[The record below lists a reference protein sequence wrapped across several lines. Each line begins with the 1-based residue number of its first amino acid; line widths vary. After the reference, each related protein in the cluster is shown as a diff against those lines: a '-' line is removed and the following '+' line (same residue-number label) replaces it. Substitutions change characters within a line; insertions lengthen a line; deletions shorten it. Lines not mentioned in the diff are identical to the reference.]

1 MAQTKIRI
9 PTPLRVFTAG
19 ANEVTVAAETVGA
32 ALQALDQAHAGILE
46 RVVGTDGQVRGF
58 VNVYLGDQNIRTL
71 GGLETSLSDRS
82 VISIVPAVAG
92 GRR

>member
-32 ALQALDQAHAGILE
+32 ALQALDQAHAGTA
-46 RVVGTDGQVRGF
+46 VQV
-58 VNVYLGDQNIRTL
+58 YAA
-71 GGLETSLSDRS
+71 
-82 VISIVPAVAG
+82 IVWLKEP
-92 GRR
+92 